1 MKPNVMVMV
10 RFDEVFAS
18 VARIETARPVVA
30 MASLK
35 GCSMCQL
42 DVKFAFLDWP
52 LDDEMYVK
60 TTTKI

>member
-1 MKPNVMVMV
+1 M
-10 RFDEVFAS
+10 FAS